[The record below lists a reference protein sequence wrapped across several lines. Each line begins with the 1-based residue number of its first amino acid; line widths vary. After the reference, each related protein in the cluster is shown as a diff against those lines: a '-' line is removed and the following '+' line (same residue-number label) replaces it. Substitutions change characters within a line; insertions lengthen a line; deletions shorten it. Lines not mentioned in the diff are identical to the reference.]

1 MDLQD
6 LYKQLILEES
16 RNPRE
21 RRSLEHPTHA
31 GEGKNPS
38 CGDELSLEPKSN
50 PETQVIEDCAFQG
63 VGCAIST
70 ASASIMAQILR
81 GKTVDEAKSVLRDFL
96 KLIRE
101 GEVTEHEAEELGD
114 AMAFADI
121 SHMPARV
128 KCAVLAWHTALHLLG
143 EESDE
148 IGAPEDFLD

>member
-1 MDLQD
+1 MDLKD

-16 RNPRE
+16 RNQSHKRE
-21 RRSLEHPTHA
+21 LPEATHSGA
-31 GEGKNPS
+31 GNNPS
-38 CGDELSLEPKSN
+38 CGDELELQLKLN

-70 ASASIMAQILR
+70 ASASIMAQLLT
-81 GKTVDEAKSVLRDFL
+81 GKTVDEAKALLHDFID
-96 KLIRE
+96 LIRN
-101 GEVTEHEAEELGD
+101 GEVDSETEERLAE

-143 EESDE
+143 EEIVDDALTE
-148 IGAPEDFLD
+148 EFLD